1 MTAISDL
8 GGAKLASGGEIPLL
22 GFGTWQLPGDQA
34 SQPTADALNA
44 GYRHI
49 DTATMY
55 RNEAEVGAALT
66 ASGVARAE
74 VFVTTKLPAERAGH
88 ERATI
93 EESLTKLGIDQLDLW
108 LIHWPPGGA
117 GVPVWRELIKARD
130 EGLTAAIGV
139 SNYSLAQ
146 IDELTKAT
154 DVTPEVNQI
163 KWGPFLYDQAI
174 ADGHA
179 ERGVVLEGYSPF
191 RSGRLDDPTLVA
203 IADELGRTVPQVIVR
218 WHVQHGFVVI
228 PKSAQQERIVSNA
241 DVGGFTLTDDQVA
254 RINALGG

>member
-8 GGAKLASGGEIPLL
+8 GSAKLSSGGAIPLL
-22 GFGTWQLPGDQA
+22 GFGTWQLPGDEA
-34 SQPTADALNA
+34 SQPTADALTA

-66 ASGVARAE
+66 ASGVARTD

-88 ERATI
+88 ERATL
-93 EESLTKLGIDQLDLW
+93 EESLTKLGVDQLDLW

-117 GVPVWRELIKARD
+117 GVPVWREFVKARD

-146 IDELTKAT
+146 IDELTRAT
-154 DVTPEVNQI
+154 GVTPDVNQI
-163 KWGPFLYDQAI
+163 KWGPFLYDAAI

-228 PKSAQQERIVSNA
+228 PKSAQYDRIVSNA
-241 DVGGFTLTDDQVA
+241 DVGGFALDDDQMA
-254 RINALGG
+254 RIDALGT

>member
-8 GGAKLASGGEIPLL
+8 GSVKLAGGGHIPLL
-22 GFGTWQLPGDQA
+22 GFGTWQLPGEQA
-34 SQPTADALNA
+34 RQPTADALAA

-55 RNEAEVGAALT
+55 ANEAEVGAAL
-66 ASGVARAE
+66 ADSGVPRTE

-93 EESLTKLGIDQLDLW
+93 EASLSKLGVDQVDLW

-117 GVPVWRELIKARD
+117 GVPVWREFIKARD

-146 IDELTKAT
+146 IDELTRET
-154 DVTPEVNQI
+154 GVTPEVNQI
-163 KWGPFLYDQAI
+163 KWGPFLYDAAI
-174 ADGHA
+174 ADGHRD
-179 ERGVVLEGYSPF
+179 RGVVLEGYSPF
-191 RSGRLDDPTLVA
+191 RSGRLNDPTLVA
-203 IADELGRTVPQVIVR
+203 IAGEVGRTVPQVIVR
-218 WHVQHGFVVI
+218 WHVQHAFVVI

-241 DVGGFTLTDDQVA
+241 DVGGFTLSDDQLT
-254 RINALGG
+254 RIDGLGR